1 MKSRSLLVLAL
12 ILSLAVVP
20 SAQLALGA
28 ASSSSS
34 SSSTTSTTSAA
45 PSTPF
50 TQRLDVY
57 VAGSNDYWVVTLN
70 PVNASRAAI
79 TAAESVAGVSAY
91 QLTAVAGSASTV
103 GSLLFFS
110 GAYNVARLPTLPYS
124 GVFLNVTATSLPAA
138 QSVASNFDK
147 LFGTYFAQTGSGGGN
162 YTFFAQVGFSSAG
175 ATLYSMVPVADQ
187 GLATVTNESAW
198 VSDPTPVA
206 VLTGVR
212 SGSSFTHVLRF
223 GATATGTLGSN
234 SSFLLENALSINKPS
249 FVTSPNATS
258 TQVVVH
264 SLDGLIQSKDNATLT
279 NNVAN
284 FTGRYSITLPDN
296 TSFRPNM
303 TLVQNPPV
311 ATATRSIDNGA
322 PSQGGIVTVT
332 INVVDS
338 SYNGTLQD
346 VSVNDNWWAAYPSL
360 FSLNAGS
367 SNFTIPSITPEQN
380 VSRAYS
386 LKVLSSAAQDVIIPA
401 AKVSF
406 SYAAGGTNVTESAYT
421 NQAEVR
427 VNEAGP
433 ALQVHAESSLLSGSS
448 LGKSGSYLVSVTNT
462 GNLPALNLNSM
473 NYTDPTLTP
482 GGTWTFNMSL
492 PLSSIADR
500 NLTQTFT
507 VGYTAPDGTTGS
519 VVSNPDQVILSHTT
533 MDLPL
538 EEFKL
543 VATVTA
549 QQIAQ
554 GSVNASYVL
563 VNRGNA
569 VAHEV
574 AVTQALPT
582 GMTCAAVPTGN
593 GTCGSSGFS
602 LSATSVAVLGNVT
615 GTVTLNFTKEN
626 FITPSAVVT
635 TTQAGGL
642 QIVTLGSSLALPGG
656 MAVTK
661 SFSPDRLFQGQQ
673 SNTTLLVT
681 NSGSL
686 PVYNVS
692 LSSSADTFDSVVT
705 GSEAAQYPVL
715 APDSSQSANYTVKM
729 TGPGNHTS
737 TSTTVS
743 FVFAGQTIQYPVSS
757 GTVLVYQPVVA
768 STSTVTNPEEGADFS
783 LAVYVQNPS
792 PANVTNVS
800 VSITLPA
807 GISVVSAPSGFQV
820 SGRNVT
826 LSLPALAAGANAT
839 GTLTLKS
846 ELDGTFNI
854 AAGALKFQYLGS
866 TVGGTVSSPAIS
878 VGIGSLLKFEIF
890 IAAAVVLLLLA
901 AVYMHRKLVAPQK

>member
-1 MKSRSLLVLAL
+1 
-12 ILSLAVVP
+12 
-20 SAQLALGA
+20 
-28 ASSSSS
+28 
-34 SSSTTSTTSAA
+34 
-45 PSTPF
+45 
-50 TQRLDVY
+50 
-57 VAGSNDYWVVTLN
+57 
-70 PVNASRAAI
+70 
-79 TAAESVAGVSAY
+79 
-91 QLTAVAGSASTV
+91 
-103 GSLLFFS
+103 
-110 GAYNVARLPTLPYS
+110 
-124 GVFLNVTATSLPAA
+124 
-138 QSVASNFDK
+138 
-147 LFGTYFAQTGSGGGN
+147 
-162 YTFFAQVGFSSAG
+162 
-175 ATLYSMVPVADQ
+175 
-187 GLATVTNESAW
+187 
-198 VSDPTPVA
+198 
-206 VLTGVR
+206 
-212 SGSSFTHVLRF
+212 
-223 GATATGTLGSN
+223 
-234 SSFLLENALSINKPS
+234 
-249 FVTSPNATS
+249 
-258 TQVVVH
+258 
-264 SLDGLIQSKDNATLT
+264 
-279 NNVAN
+279 
-284 FTGRYSITLPDN
+284 
-296 TSFRPNM
+296 
-303 TLVQNPPV
+303 
-311 ATATRSIDNGA
+311 
-322 PSQGGIVTVT
+322 
-332 INVVDS
+332 
-338 SYNGTLQD
+338 
-346 VSVNDNWWAAYPSL
+346 
-360 FSLNAGS
+360 
-367 SNFTIPSITPEQN
+367 
-380 VSRAYS
+380 
-386 LKVLSSAAQDVIIPA
+386 
-401 AKVSF
+401 
-406 SYAAGGTNVTESAYT
+406 
-421 NQAEVR
+421 
-427 VNEAGP
+427 
-433 ALQVHAESSLLSGSS
+433 
-448 LGKSGSYLVSVTNT
+448 
-462 GNLPALNLNSM
+462 NSM

-582 GMTCAAVPTGN
+582 GMACAAVPTGN

-692 LSSSADTFDSVVT
+692 LSSAADTFDSVVT

-839 GTLTLKS
+839 GTLTLRS